1 MSNLYRTASDRGLW
15 KKYHKDNIQHF
26 HKPQYLDKDKDKP
39 QVTYSRLNLGENIRS
54 YNNRQSNPNIS
65 KDIEEIND
73 RFNRAYSAEH
83 IPRKYSTKSA
93 PGSRAVT
100 PNRLRNK
107 DRYLCNGHYEPF
119 GIDPKA
125 GFNSVPRPTTADS
138 QFSQETFPDD
148 DRMSYE
154 SRSLAA
160 YSNFSGRD
168 SVLDNGLNSNGYRYP
183 YPSEPEQDKPNPFVR
198 GTEIQREANTSVQA
212 YLRHHNN
219 QVINR
224 YADSVSSSVISTSDS
239 AKPFPGRIE
248 DLPSPTSP
256 FKVSSN
262 TEDDELLLS
271 PTGSASSRQKIRQL
285 RDEYLNRSPE
295 ELVLQKPKTNK
306 YLKEENRWTSPT
318 KKPQDKID
326 KMNGMGTEVSSGV
339 VSSYHA
345 PEMHH
350 AQMVTLR
357 RDSSSS
363 SSDSEGAT
371 SPPSHMVLQSPMAPL
386 PPMVR
391 QPRPTEQ
398 PPPPPPPAL
407 PKKGVQTVVRNS
419 FMSAGGPPGSSQA
432 SMEGP
437 VEPSFQ
443 TNDKFQ
449 DPPKKKGG
457 FFASLFKKKTENKN
471 RNTNGISTSV
481 EYDTT
486 SDDSSSDSRSEDE
499 SEVLKQEPFIR
510 GQTGLIRHPNRTVE
524 IPIQREPPK
533 TLPKPQ
539 VNGEASV
546 HGTFSKPN
554 YDRQKSD
561 TSAESGPLSSSSPLP
576 PPPAPEELVDLT
588 RHELE
593 RRPSQ
598 SKPTNLDDRLVEVE
612 RKNSLSD
619 MASGVR
625 PSEAPVSNLSES
637 HQQFRHFET
646 SSIHFTTEA
655 LAKMIPSPDD
665 PLYANVTRSKKV
677 ENSIS
682 ASHDTTQE
690 IDVDEALGF
699 QSSDE
704 YEHNKKSAEKVE
716 WSSTPGPSSL
726 REPVEMHPDFH
737 RPSDSPTKESKKKKH
752 GFFNFGRKKDEQQP
766 LPELPVDEKTFPGP
780 VVDVVAQSRQEHQQF
795 ESENGASIAS
805 AQQHFSVEVRRKS
818 RKDSSP
824 SITSKSSPSSRAST
838 KSPQR
843 SSSDTRGSFQKS
855 NGMLGGLFKS
865 PFSEARAK
873 RTTTPRPKSFGGLG
887 GAVDVSH
894 YLDDEETPM
903 PKKLERNVSTTT
915 DDDADPTYQHI
926 SRSTMPVSR
935 QESRGQETGSISSSR
950 SSFVEPV
957 KEKKRGFFSFGSKR
971 KIKNKDKTRQIQ
983 SSQNLSKHK
992 STGFLHQSDQSYSD
1006 SRTSLDRQ
1014 SLSSFPDDQ
1023 YQDQGSFNRN
1033 SKRKSGFW
1041 GSKPR
1046 GPPKRTT
1053 MPSSRSMGGGLSGPL
1068 GPPGPRGRSSS
1079 MPRPRNSSGL
1089 SGLFGVKPSP
1099 RRGPPIS
1106 SRRGSFDERSVDM
1119 ELQRGF
1125 PSNRGGHQSL
1135 PRRRPPG
1142 GGFGSMFNVG
1152 GSRGRA
1158 PPRRGPPPPM
1168 NDDEEYN
1175 QAIRPTQSLPRRKP
1189 SGSLGSLFGGN
1200 SARRSGRRPPM
1211 RSQPGTPSG
1220 RTPPNRFQDMN
1231 EMGPATPNDMRPQ
1244 QELQMEAGETRER
1257 SNSPSEK
1264 FPQANELK
1272 PTPTPNNISIDPVH
1286 PRSDSL
1292 SSQRQM
1298 GRRSGRFRKQIGNSS
1313 NGSAPRFGQSQSSHD
1328 LSLPPS
1334 AVRAQNNEARANA
1347 LFGTPSRASPVS
1359 MSASNLLQD
1368 SIDLAP
1374 EERELSQKD
1383 RMRNTTKSSTSLAR
1397 TESYRQAKNAP
1408 LKDDVITEIGGNGL
1422 PPRQSRSHS
1431 SMPRLS
1437 NKNKPILTEFK
1448 GGPRAKDD
1456 LDSRSLGA
1464 RSDGSR
1470 KGGPD
1475 PCVVM

>member
-1 MSNLYRTASDRGLW
+1 M
-15 KKYHKDNIQHF
+15 
-26 HKPQYLDKDKDKP
+26 
-39 QVTYSRLNLGENIRS
+39 
-54 YNNRQSNPNIS
+54 
-65 KDIEEIND
+65 
-73 RFNRAYSAEH
+73 
-83 IPRKYSTKSA
+83 
-93 PGSRAVT
+93 
-100 PNRLRNK
+100 
-107 DRYLCNGHYEPF
+107 
-119 GIDPKA
+119 
-125 GFNSVPRPTTADS
+125 PRPTTADS

-198 GTEIQREANTSVQA
+198 GTEIHREANTNVQA

-239 AKPFPGRIE
+239 AKPIPGRIE

-271 PTGSASSRQKIRQL
+271 PTGSASSRQKIKQL
-285 RDEYLNRSPE
+285 REEYLNRSPE

-306 YLKEENRWTSPT
+306 YLKEENRWTSPVKKT
-318 KKPQDKID
+318 KDEVD
-326 KMNGMGTEVSSGV
+326 KMNGMGVEVSSGV
-339 VSSYHA
+339 VSSYHV

-363 SSDSEGAT
+363 SSSSDSEGAAN
-371 SPPSHMVLQSPMAPL
+371 PPSHMILQSPMVPL
-386 PPMVR
+386 PTKVR

-407 PKKGVQTVVRNS
+407 PKKGVPAVVRNS
-419 FMSAGGPPGSSQA
+419 FMSSGGHSGTIQA
-432 SMEGP
+432 PTEEKP
-437 VEPSFQ
+437 VEFGFQ
-443 TNDKFQ
+443 NNEKFQ
-449 DPPKKKGG
+449 EPPKKKGG
-457 FFASLFKKKTENKN
+457 FFASLFKKKGDNKN
-471 RNTNGISTSV
+471 KNTNGTSTSV
-481 EYDTT
+481 EYET
-486 SDDSSSDSRSEDE
+486 SGESSGNESTSEDE
-499 SEVLKQEPFIR
+499 SEIPKRQPFIR
-510 GQTGLIRHPNRTVE
+510 GQPGLRPNRSVE
-524 IPIQREPPK
+524 IPIQREPPP
-533 TLPKPQ
+533 TLPKPQNPQ
-539 VNGEASV
+539 VNGEAPV
-546 HGTFSKPN
+546 YGNISKP
-554 YDRQKSD
+554 DFERQKSD
-561 TSAESGPLSSSSPLP
+561 TSSESGPLSSSSPLP
-576 PPPAPEELVDLT
+576 PPPPPEELAGFV

-612 RKNSLSD
+612 RKNS
-619 MASGVR
+619 V
-625 PSEAPVSNLSES
+625 SEMSSAELPRDEPPNSHVSQS
-637 HQQFRHFET
+637 HQQFQHFEAT
-646 SSIHFTTEA
+646 SIHFTTEA

-665 PLYANVTRSKKV
+665 PLYANVVKGSRKI

-690 IDVDEALGF
+690 IDVDEALGYQTSDDEE
-699 QSSDE
+699 QS
-704 YEHNKKSAEKVE
+704 KKSVEKVE
-716 WSSTPGPSSL
+716 WPNAGATSL

-737 RPSDSPTKESKKKKH
+737 RPSDSPTKESKKKKP
-752 GFFNFGRKKDEQQP
+752 GFFNFGRKKEERQP
-766 LPELPVDEKTFPGP
+766 LPELPIDEKTFPGP
-780 VVDVVAQSRQEHQQF
+780 VIDVVAQSRQEQRSQLEA
-795 ESENGASIAS
+795 ESAPE
-805 AQQHFSVEVRRKS
+805 QHFSVEIRRKS
-818 RKDSSP
+818 RKDSPASV
-824 SITSKSSPSSRAST
+824 SSKSSPSSRASS

-843 SSSDTRGSFQKS
+843 ASSDPRRSFQKS
-855 NGMLGGLFKS
+855 SGMLGGLFKS
-865 PFSEARAK
+865 PFSESRNK
-873 RTTTPRPKSFGGLG
+873 RTTQRPKSFGGLG

-894 YLDDEETPM
+894 YLDDDETPM

-915 DDDADPTYQHI
+915 DDDAADPTYQHI
-926 SRSTMPVSR
+926 SQSTMPVSR
-935 QESRGQETGSISSSR
+935 QESQGQQSQGQETGSLTSSR
-950 SSFVEPV
+950 SSIVEPV

-971 KIKNKDKTRQIQ
+971 KIKNKDKQIRPN
-983 SSQNLSKHK
+983 QNLSKHR
-992 STGFLHQSDQSYSD
+992 STGFLNQQSDRSRSG
-1006 SRTSLDRQ
+1006 SRTSIDRQ

-1023 YQDQGSFNRN
+1023 SQNQGSFNRN
-1033 SKRKSGFW
+1033 SKRRSGFW

-1046 GPPKRTT
+1046 GPPKMNT
-1053 MPSSRSMGGGLSGPL
+1053 MPTSRSMAGGFSVPQGPQ
-1068 GPPGPRGRSSS
+1068 GPRGRSSS

-1089 SGLFGVKPSP
+1089 SGLFGVKPNP
-1099 RRGPPIS
+1099 RRGPPMS
-1106 SRRGSFDERSVDM
+1106 SRRGSFEEGFSEM
-1119 ELQRGF
+1119 APQRGV
-1125 PSNRGGHQSL
+1125 PANRGGHHSL
-1135 PRRRPPG
+1135 PRRRPGG

-1152 GSRGRA
+1152 GPRGRGRA

-1168 NDDEEYN
+1168 DYDEEYD
-1175 QAIRPTQSLPRRKP
+1175 QAMHPAQSLPRRKP
-1189 SGSLGSLFGGN
+1189 TGSLGNLFGGN

-1211 RSQPGTPSG
+1211 RSQPNTPTG
-1220 RTPPNRFQDMN
+1220 RTPPNRFPDMDD
-1231 EMGPATPNDMRPQ
+1231 MIPATPNERRPQ
-1244 QELQMEAGETRER
+1244 QELPSEANERRER
-1257 SNSPSEK
+1257 SSSPSEK
-1264 FPQANELK
+1264 SPQVEVKQA
-1272 PTPTPNNISIDPVH
+1272 PTPNNTSVDPVH

-1292 SSQRQM
+1292 TSQRQM
-1298 GRRSGRFRKQIGNSS
+1298 GRRSGRFRKQPGSTS

-1334 AVRAQNNEARANA
+1334 AARAQNNEARANA

-1374 EERELSQKD
+1374 EESELSQKD
-1383 RMRNTTKSSTSLAR
+1383 RMRSTTKSATSLAR

-1408 LKDDVITEIGGNGL
+1408 LKDEAIPGVNNGL
-1422 PPRQSRSHS
+1422 PPRQSKSHS
-1431 SMPRLS
+1431 SMPRLG

-1448 GGPRAKDD
+1448 GGPHSKDD

-1464 RSDGSR
+1464 RSDISR